1 MCPCARAATAA
12 AAAATALTSTRLL
25 SLQVAD
31 ILMYATNQSNPSG
44 AGFVHRVGPSLGKD
58 S

>member
-1 MCPCARAATAA
+1 VAPAIAI
-12 AAAATALTSTRLL
+12 AATALTSTRLL